1 MYPSY
6 LNLVKNGEIKKRI
19 KRAKS
24 LYERCI
30 LCPNVC
36 KVNRTIHEVGKCG
49 VGDVVKIAS
58 ANLHFGE
65 EPPISGKNGSGT
77 IFFSGC
83 TLECV
88 FCQNY
93 PISQYLV
100 GKEVSVEELSEKMIL
115 LQERG
120 AHNINI
126 VTGTHFI
133 PSILEA
139 LEIAVGKGLKIP
151 IVWNTSGYENK
162 IALNLLNGIVDVYLP
177 DIKYSFDHL
186 ALKYSS
192 AKSYVKINRRALIEM
207 YRQVG
212 DVEFF
217 EDGTIKRGMIVRH
230 LILPNFIENSKK
242 CLKFLAEN
250 FGDKI
255 YISLMS
261 QYFPAYKA
269 PQIEEI
275 SRGITEDEYE
285 EVVEYALELN
295 LTNGWY
301 QPFH

>member
-6 LNLVKNGEIKKRI
+6 LNLVKSGEIKKRI

>member
-6 LNLVKNGEIKKRI
+6 LNLVKSGEIKERI

-24 LYERCI
+24 LYGRCI

-100 GKEVSVEELSEKMIL
+100 GKEVSVEELSEKMIF

-186 ALKYSS
+186 AIKYSS

>member
-6 LNLVKNGEIKKRI
+6 LNLVKSGEIKERI

-24 LYERCI
+24 LYGRCI

-100 GKEVSVEELSEKMIL
+100 GKEVSVEELSEKMIF

-139 LEIAVGKGLKIP
+139 LEIAVGKGFKIP

-186 ALKYSS
+186 AIKYSS

>member
-6 LNLVKNGEIKKRI
+6 LNLVKSGEIKERI

-24 LYERCI
+24 LYGRCI

-100 GKEVSVEELSEKMIL
+100 GKEVSVEELSEKMIF

-139 LEIAVGKGLKIP
+139 LEIAVGKGFKIP

-186 ALKYSS
+186 AIKYSS
-192 AKSYVKINRRALIEM
+192 AKNYVKINRRALIEM